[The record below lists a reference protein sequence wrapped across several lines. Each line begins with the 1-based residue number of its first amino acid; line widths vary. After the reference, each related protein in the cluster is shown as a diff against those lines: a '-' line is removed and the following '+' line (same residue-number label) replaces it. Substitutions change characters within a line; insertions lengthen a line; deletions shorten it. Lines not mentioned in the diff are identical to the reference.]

1 VEIKR
6 EDSPHTSSCKLSS
19 KANRFIETSFG
30 LTAKKL
36 LKVLRQFKKW
46 FIEKTIVLTRVSFE
60 VL

>member
-30 LTAKKL
+30 LTKNF

-46 FIEKTIVLTRVSFE
+46 LIEKTIVLTRVSFE